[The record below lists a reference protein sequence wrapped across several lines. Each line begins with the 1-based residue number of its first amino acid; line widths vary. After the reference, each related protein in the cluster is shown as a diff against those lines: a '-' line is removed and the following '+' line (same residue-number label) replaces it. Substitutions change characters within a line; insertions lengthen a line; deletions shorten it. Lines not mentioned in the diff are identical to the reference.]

1 MTIRVLNGFLF
12 ISLITIHP
20 LFAQQTDFERW
31 RQAQQQQLNQFSQ
44 IQDSAFS
51 AFLRQSWISVT
62 LLKDPNPAATKPLH
76 VPRFEPAVRE
86 PQRPVI
92 HEVNVSSIPD
102 PSPVRVSEV
111 DGEFNTGIALLT
123 FPSTIEASTRFTTV
137 DALGVELEVPVI
149 TYYSKPLTGTLT
161 NETIANH
168 WDYLAAG
175 PYSDVISYLNSLR
188 SELNWNDWATT
199 MFTRSIAQTW
209 TNDENSV
216 VALTW
221 FLLSK
226 LGYRVQVGYQS
237 SALYLLIASTQP
249 IYEVPKI
256 TIDQYSHSYYL
267 VRGLNNRQP
276 LDSRIYTYKQEDY
289 SSSLPI
295 ELNYSTNP
303 RTSGNPI
310 PKQISFILGRDRKT
324 VTLSYDKQLVD
335 LLASY
340 PQTHPMLNFNL
351 PPSPSFVR
359 SVKEHIQPLIAGK
372 SEVEV
377 LNILLRLIQTGFE
390 YKTDTEQFGRQR
402 FMIPDESV
410 FYPYSDCDDRAILF
424 SWLVR
429 LLLDVEVVGL
439 EYPGHIATA
448 VRLNTHTPGDYIL
461 ISGEPWL
468 ICDPTY
474 IMADI
479 GHIIPDY
486 ASMTP
491 KIIRIH

>member
-1 MTIRVLNGFLF
+1 MTIRLIKALIFF
-12 ISLITIHP
+12 SLISIHT

-31 RQAQQQQLNQFSQ
+31 RQAQQQELNQFSQ
-44 IQDSAFS
+44 SQDDAFS

-62 LLKDPNPAATKPLH
+62 LLKDPTPTANKPPAI
-76 VPRFEPAVRE
+76 PRFEPAVRE
-86 PQRPVI
+86 PLRPVI
-92 HEVNVSSIPD
+92 PEVNITSIPD
-102 PSPVRVSEV
+102 PSPVSLSEV
-111 DGEFNTGIALLT
+111 DGEFNTDTALPT
-123 FPSTIEASTRFTTV
+123 FPSSNEASTRFTAV
-137 DALGVELEVPVI
+137 DALGVELVVPVI
-149 TYYSKPLTGTLT
+149 SYYAKPLTATLT

-175 PYSDVISYLNSLR
+175 PYSDVISYLTSLR
-188 SELNWNDWATT
+188 SELNWNDWATA
-199 MFTRSIAQTW
+199 MHTRSIAQTW

-226 LGYRVQVGYQS
+226 LGYRAQVGYQS

-256 TIDQYSHSYYL
+256 TLDQDSHSYYL
-267 VRGLNNRQP
+267 VRGLNARLP
-276 LDSRIYTYKQEDY
+276 LDARIYTYKQAAH
-289 SSSLPI
+289 SSSSPI
-295 ELNYSTNP
+295 ELNYSSNP
-303 RTSGNPI
+303 RTYGNPT
-310 PKQISFILGRDRKT
+310 PKEISFILGEDRKT

-335 LLASY
+335 FLASY
-340 PQTHPMLNFNL
+340 PQTHPALNFNL

-359 SVKEHIQPLIAGK
+359 SMREQIQPLIAGK
-372 SEVEV
+372 SEVEA
-377 LNILLRLIQTGFE
+377 LNILLRLVQTGFE

-402 FMIPDESV
+402 FMIPDESM

-429 LLLDVEVVGL
+429 LLLDLEVVGL

-448 VRLNTHTPGDYIL
+448 VRLNTPVSGDHVL
-461 ISGEPWL
+461 IQGEPWL

-479 GHIIPDY
+479 GHLIPDY
-486 ASMTP
+486 ASLTP
-491 KIIRIH
+491 KVILTN